1 MLVEIKSNSD
11 IGPSIEA
18 RFKNFTTADRS
29 ISEATDLIYTWC
41 FEHLAQE
48 SAINAQQEFQ
58 HLTGKFFS
66 DDDFYKV
73 RIKYFIEYF
82 LLDRLEKF
90 NFLNHLTCPVYALYQ
105 APFFKTL
112 PKEILH
118 FLLELRNSHHSLFQV
133 VDVNPNTLQIV
144 DLLSQS
150 RKKISVQAAKNQ
162 TFDGI
167 EKADIFQC
175 HIYKIDHS
183 YLISDGLILHSRKA
197 AKTLLQMAIDF
208 NTNRRLTSL
217 QFLFQLANGQLMM
230 VRRLSVSASYA
241 YQALKLNS

>member
-1 MLVEIKSNSD
+1 MLVDLKINPD
-11 IGPSIEA
+11 IESAIA
-18 RFKNFTTADRS
+18 RRFKNFAIADKS

-41 FEHLAQE
+41 FEHLAPE

-82 LLDRLEKF
+82 LFDRLEKF
-90 NFLNHLTCPVYALYQ
+90 DFLDHFTCPIFALYQ
-105 APFFKTL
+105 DPFFKTL
-112 PKEILH
+112 PEDSLH
-118 FLLELRNSHHSLFQV
+118 FLLELRNNHHSLFQV
-133 VDVNPNTLQIV
+133 VDVTPTKIHIV
-144 DLLSQS
+144 DLLANPRQ
-150 RKKISVQAAKNQ
+150 RFTVQASRNQ
-162 TFDGI
+162 TFAGI
-167 EKADIFQC
+167 EKSDIFQC
-175 HIYKIDHS
+175 HIFKLDHT

-197 AKTLLQMAIDF
+197 TKTLLKMAMEF
-208 NTNRRLTSL
+208 NNNRRLTSL

-241 YQALKLNS
+241 YQSLK